1 VGKEVSYIWCDTPGE
16 RTIEPYLDLAE
27 ANRAGLRRA
36 ARVACREEV
45 AIALE
50 DRPWRADQWP
60 QGRGEAAM
68 DGHLVLFATRHGC
81 CACSAVEGTDKMV
94 AYVRTGDACFCE
106 DCWHRLPADAL
117 ERVVREVAL
126 RGVPL
131 S

>member
-1 VGKEVSYIWCDTPGE
+1 MTRGPLRRSG
-16 RTIEPYLDLAE
+16 
-27 ANRAGLRRA
+27 AGLRRA
-36 ARVACREEV
+36 ACVACQEEV

-50 DRPWRADQWP
+50 DRPWRADRWP

-68 DGHLVLFATRHGC
+68 DGHLVLFATGHAC
-81 CACSAVEGTDKMV
+81 CACSAVKGTDKTV
-94 AYVRTGDACFCE
+94 PYVRTGDACFCD

-117 ERVVREVAL
+117 KRIVREVAL

>member
-1 VGKEVSYIWCDTPGE
+1 MKVAHVRVASRGDDDM
-16 RTIEPYLDLAE
+16 RRLE
-27 ANRAGLRRA
+27 AIRAGLRRA
-36 ARVACREEV
+36 ARVASRQEA

-50 DRPWRADQWP
+50 HRRWRADRWP

-68 DGHLVLFATRHGC
+68 DGHQVLFATVHAC
-81 CACSAVEGTDKMV
+81 CACSAVERTDKMV
-94 AYVRTGDACFCE
+94 AYVRTGDACFCD

-117 ERVVREVAL
+117 ERIVREVAL

>member
-1 VGKEVSYIWCDTPGE
+1 MKVAQVRVASRGDDDTRP
-16 RTIEPYLDLAE
+16 PE
-27 ANRAGLRRA
+27 AIRAGPWRA
-36 ARVACREEV
+36 ARVASREEV
-45 AIALE
+45 TMSLE
-50 DRPWRADQWP
+50 HRRWRADRWP

-68 DGHLVLFATRHGC
+68 DGHQVLFATGHAC

-94 AYVRTGDACFCE
+94 AYVRTGDVCFCD

-117 ERVVREVAL
+117 ERIVREVAL